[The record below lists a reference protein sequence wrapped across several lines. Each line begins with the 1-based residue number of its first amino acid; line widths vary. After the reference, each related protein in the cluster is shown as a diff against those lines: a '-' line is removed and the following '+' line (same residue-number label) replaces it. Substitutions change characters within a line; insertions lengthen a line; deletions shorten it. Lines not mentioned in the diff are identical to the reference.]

1 MLPVHRFSPSRC
13 KGLIAAACAHFLL
26 GVAVW
31 QLLTSPRDSVAQPP
45 LLVSLLSAPRE
56 ATPVDRLPAPK
67 PLPQPVLAAPLPLP
81 DLRVPDT
88 APTPSAPPAVQPPVD
103 TAPATRAV
111 PATAEP
117 ASAAAAPAA
126 RPVPLPP
133 RLLRADQV
141 RYLVMP
147 PAETPR
153 LSRRAGESGV
163 VWLRVRIDAQGRPA
177 QITLHR
183 SSGFRRLDEQ
193 ALAAMAQARFAPQ
206 MLDGEAVEV
215 EVIAPIEY
223 AAD

>member
-1 MLPVHRFSPSRC
+1 MLPVRRFSPSRC

-67 PLPQPVLAAPLPLP
+67 PLPQPVQAAPLPLP
-81 DLRVPDT
+81 DLR
-88 APTPSAPPAVQPPVD
+88 VQPPVD